1 MAVAIYIYI
10 DEVIDSV
17 LTPVAHRIELFKDEE
32 ISITS
37 SIQNFRDLGKI
48 FTDYSQTFTVPAS
61 AHNNKIFKYW
71 FDSEVGATSLDVP
84 TNVDGAFDH
93 RISYYSFIEI
103 DTIPFRFGKLLLK
116 GTKKVNNKIE
126 SYSIQF
132 TGNLVQLKERFKEDK
147 LNSLFY
153 LDEDGIRIS
162 LYDELNHEWNLT
174 EVENRVTDASSV
186 VCYPLIGTK
195 RKLWL
200 DSGVPSKDIS
210 NPAGKLMFD
219 EIFPALQVTRI
230 LQYIQTCYGITFSGA
245 FIQSLT
251 FSKLYLYLK
260 NQNELDIK
268 LQQTMIDFDSKQ
280 DYTEVFGSPIG
291 GSSDRSDYKF
301 DDLDLDSNVL
311 TFDTDYAPF
320 FSPFTSLPLTWTYR
334 QLILS
339 IATASSNTYNLH
351 VYNNGVLY
359 NTFEGLVGNT
369 NNTVFA
375 NSGFGWN
382 SSSNDFTVYNFS
394 FFVSSESGITFTS
407 TLIQSIRVISSQA
420 YTGVGGPISFPTQ
433 TQVLRGYSSSQ
444 TTSSYID
451 IKSFIPDITV
461 EAFMTGLIK
470 MFNLMVIPVNE
481 TSFYL
486 QPLTNYYDDGK
497 TWDLT
502 QYVITDSIDIDPP
515 KLYRKIDF
523 KFENSENI
531 LNNAFR
537 GLFNREYG
545 DLGFE
550 NKNSAFAETYE
561 IKVPFEDFM
570 FERETGTDFI
580 TATIFD
586 KDLQSYIP
594 KTSLIYNNGL
604 QSVSP
609 SIKIADNST
618 TDTITSYVRFTNELM
633 LAATDLSYTQTLN
646 WSAEISSWSLVTAFI
661 GLYQKFYS
669 NYIENLYNQ
678 RTRVLKIKTI
688 LPNSV
693 LCFFKLRDK
702 VIISNKRYIVN
713 TMTPKLSTKETE
725 FELVLDN
732 SPNIPPNSNDVLRMS
747 NITTLNLDNTA
758 QEIEAQIFL
767 KDNDLWRGK
776 IATGFLSTAYAY
788 GTNFYED
795 GLLTV
800 SVPANATGLERQD
813 GILIEFYKGGISFTF
828 TIPVTQNA

>member
-10 DEVIDSV
+10 DELIDDV

-71 FDSEVGATSLDVP
+71 FDSEVGATSLDIP
-84 TNVDGAFDH
+84 TDVDGAFDH

-210 NPAGKLMFD
+210 NPAGKLMFN
-219 EIFPALQVTRI
+219 EIFPALQVTKI
-230 LQYIQTCYGITFSGA
+230 LEYIQTCYGITFSGA

-268 LQQTMIDFDSKQ
+268 LQQLMIDFDSKQ
-280 DYTEVFGSPIG
+280 DYTEVLGSPIG
-291 GSSDRSDYKF
+291 GSSNRSDYKF
-301 DDLDLDSNVL
+301 DDLDLTTNTV
-311 TFDTDYAPF
+311 TFDIDYAPF
-320 FSPFTSLPLTWTYR
+320 FSPFTSLPLTWKYR
-334 QLILS
+334 KLILS
-339 IATASSNTYNLH
+339 ITTASSNAYNIH
-351 VYNNGVLY
+351 VYNNGLLY
-359 NTFEGLVGNT
+359 ITFSGLVGNT
-369 NNTVFA
+369 NNTIFQ
-375 NSGFGWN
+375 NNGFGSN
-382 SSSNDFTVYNFS
+382 SSSNDYTVYNFT

-407 TLIQSIRVISSQA
+407 TITQSIVVASSDA
-420 YTGVGGPISFPTQ
+420 YTGIGGPIPFPTQ
-433 TQVLRGYSSSQ
+433 TQILRGYGSSQ

-451 IKSFIPDITV
+451 IKSFVPDITV
-461 EAFMTGLIK
+461 VDFITGLIK

-515 KLYRKIDF
+515 KLYKKIDF

-586 KDLQSYIP
+586 KDLQPYIP

-646 WSAEISSWSLVTAFI
+646 WSAEISSWSLATAFI
-661 GLYQKFYS
+661 GLNQKFYS
-669 NYIENLYNQ
+669 SYIENLFNQ
-678 RTRVLKIKTI
+678 RTRVVKLKTI

-693 LCFFKLRDK
+693 LCFLKLKDK
-702 VIISNKRYIVN
+702 VVVSNKKYIIN
-713 TMTPKLSTKETE
+713 TMTPNLATKETS
-725 FELVLDN
+725 FELILDN
-732 SPNIPPNSNDVLRMS
+732 STNIPNSNNTVLRLS
-747 NITTLNLDNTA
+747 NITTLTLDNTA
-758 QEIEAQIFL
+758 QEIEVQIFL
-767 KDNDLWRGK
+767 KDNDLWRSK
-776 IATGFLSTAYAY
+776 VATGFLL
-788 GTNFYED
+788 GTYSSGGNIYKD

-813 GILIEFYKGGISFTF
+813 GILIEYFKGTDSFVF